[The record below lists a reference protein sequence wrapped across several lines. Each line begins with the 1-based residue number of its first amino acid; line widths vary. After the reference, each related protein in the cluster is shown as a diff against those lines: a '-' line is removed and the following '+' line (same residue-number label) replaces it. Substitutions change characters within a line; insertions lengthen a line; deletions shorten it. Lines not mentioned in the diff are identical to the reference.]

1 MAKARL
7 AVATYA
13 TLACVLSLG
22 LGACMMPPPASEKA
36 TDAAR
41 ELNLAARFGRI
52 DIAAGRAASE
62 ARAGFIQRRAMWGG
76 AIRVVDV
83 ELAGLSMPDSDHAV
97 FQVDYS
103 WMRADEDTL
112 RSTRVSQRW
121 NSLKGGWALESE
133 QRVAGDVGL
142 FGEHVDV
149 LRPARRDTQFATKVI
164 RED

>member
-1 MAKARL
+1 MPKASL
-7 AVATYA
+7 TI
-13 TLACVLSLG
+13 ACALL

-41 ELNLAARFGRI
+41 ELNIAARFGRI

-62 ARAGFIQRRAMWGG
+62 ERAEFIRRRAMWGG
-76 AIRVVDV
+76 EIRVVDV
-83 ELAGLSMPDSDHAV
+83 ELAGLTMPDSDHAV

-103 WMRADEDTL
+103 WMRLNEDTL
-112 RSTRVSQRW
+112 RSTRISQRCS
-121 NSLKGGWALESE
+121 SLKGPWALESE

-142 FGEHVDV
+142 FGEHVQV
-149 LRPARRDTQFATKVI
+149 LRPTQRDTQFATKVI

>member
-1 MAKARL
+1 MANAL
-7 AVATYA
+7 LS
-13 TLACVLSLG
+13 LACASL
-22 LGACMMPPPASEKA
+22 LCVGACMMPPPASEKA

-62 ARAGFIQRRAMWGG
+62 ARAEFIRRRAQWGG
-76 AIRVVDV
+76 EIRIVDV

-97 FQVDYS
+97 FQVDYA
-103 WMRADEDTL
+103 WIRLNEDTL
-112 RSTRVSQRW
+112 RSTRVTQRW
-121 NSLKGGWALESE
+121 NALKGAWALESE
-133 QRVAGDVGL
+133 QRAAGDVGL

-149 LRPARRDTQFATKVI
+149 LRPAPRDAQFATRVI

>member
-1 MAKARL
+1 MPQAPL
-7 AVATYA
+7 LVACA
-13 TLACVLSLG
+13 LL

-41 ELNLAARFGRI
+41 ELNIAARFGRI

-62 ARAGFIQRRAMWGG
+62 ERSEFIRRRAQWGG
-76 AIRVVDV
+76 EIRVVDV
-83 ELAGLSMPDSDHAV
+83 ELAGLTMPDSDHAV

-103 WMRADEDTL
+103 WMRLDENTL

-121 NSLKGGWALESE
+121 SALKGPWALESE

-142 FGEHVDV
+142 FGEHVQV
-149 LRPARRDTQFATKVI
+149 LRPAQRDAQFATKVI

>member
-1 MAKARL
+1 MAKAVL
-7 AVATYA
+7 
-13 TLACVLSLG
+13 TLAAVGCALSFG
-22 LGACMMPPPASEKA
+22 LGACMMTQPPSEKA

-52 DIAAGRAASE
+52 DIAAGRTASE
-62 ARAGFIQRRAMWGG
+62 ARADFIQRRAQWGG
-76 AIRVVDV
+76 MIRVVDV
-83 ELAGLSMPDSDHAV
+83 ELGGMSMPDSDHAE

-112 RSTRVSQRW
+112 RTTRVSQRW

-133 QRVAGDVGL
+133 KRVAGDVGL

-149 LRPARRDTQFATKVI
+149 LRPVQHDTQFATKVI